1 MLNGTRRRYGRQT
14 SKRRRSCPLAFGF
27 KDVNEMRRWD
37 TEQGQKVFE
46 LENKLRT
53 SESDARNFQWH
64 VRRMMLVLEKVKE
77 HLMGEGTP
85 RRQASKNSCVC
96 KVGSFIESTALTVNT
111 LATPL
116 SDQCGKIF
124 PLKSKFQPI

>member
-1 MLNGTRRRYGRQT
+1 MGHGGDMVGKPV
-14 SKRRRSCPLAFGF
+14 SEEEVALALGF

-64 VRRMMLVLEKVKE
+64 GRRMMLVLEKVKE
-77 HLMGEGTP
+77 HLMGEGNLSEAELVLAIGVVTGKEVDWDNKLDWLKEHD
-85 RRQASKNSCVC
+85 RKQAQ
-96 KVGSFIESTALTVNT
+96 TDT
-111 LATPL
+111 L
-116 SDQCGKIF
+116 
-124 PLKSKFQPI
+124 